1 MKNLV
6 YSTLLAAVATQAA
19 GCIIVS
25 DDDGGGLGSIHASWA
40 LKSTDLAS
48 QDNHDV
54 TLTACPAGA
63 TTATVFSLPAGAA
76 PASAFQDKFDCIDG
90 AGHVTD
96 LEPGSYTVWVQ
107 LTDTS
112 GATKFAESGSQSIIV
127 TDGGTATAPYDI
139 YVDRAFAL
147 VGWNLTGRYTSC
159 DAVAGSG
166 VSILATDGGGA
177 MRGFDTVVNCSE
189 GAGRQ
194 TITQPLPIKGIPG
207 FLGTYTLALSLLDAN
222 DGRISETTT
231 VANKT
236 LDYGN
241 EYEDLGIVNIN
252 SR

>member
-40 LKSTDLAS
+40 LKSTDNQGNTITA
-48 QDNHDV
+48 
-54 TLTACPAGA
+54 ACPAGA

-127 TDGGTATAPYDI
+127 TDGGTAGAPYDI
-139 YVDRAFAL
+139 YVDRAFFM
-147 VGWNLTGRYTSC
+147 VGWNLTGRFNSC
-159 DAVAGSG
+159 AAAAGNQG
-166 VSILATDGGGA
+166 VSIAATDGGGSLFA
-177 MRGFDTVVNCSE
+177 TLVDCTE
-189 GAGRQ
+189 GEGRQ
-194 TITQPLPIKGIPG
+194 TITEPAPS
-207 FLGTYTLALSLLDAN
+207 SLTGAAKYSVIVELMDRSMRSI
-222 DGRISETTT
+222 GMST
-231 VANKT
+231 VQANKT

-241 EYEDLGIVNIN
+241 EYEDLGILPIN
-252 SR
+252 VTGTP

>member
-40 LKSTDLAS
+40 LKSTDNQGMPILAG
-48 QDNHDV
+48 
-54 TLTACPAGA
+54 CPAGA

-139 YVDRAFAL
+139 YVDRAFFM
-147 VGWNLTGRYTSC
+147 VGWNLTGRANSC
-159 DAVAGSG
+159 SGITNDG
-166 VSILATDGGGA
+166 VSILATVSGGA
-177 MRGFDTVVNCSE
+177 NAFETLVNCTE
-189 GAGRQ
+189 GEGRQ
-194 TITQPLPIKGIPG
+194 TVSEPVPSA
-207 FLGTYTLALSLLDAN
+207 LGGTAIY
-222 DGRISETTT
+222 T
-231 VANKT
+231 VAVSLMRSNGANPPVLQSIGDAAPQTNKA

-241 EYEDLGIVNIN
+241 EYENLGILPIN
-252 SR
+252 VR